1 MQQGWLCLVLLFL
14 LGLPRY
20 ALGGDI
26 TATERELWLAEPQT
40 QQKAE
45 ELYLLALHNEV
56 DRLQFN
62 LQRISYPAQEVVRFL
77 LLQKFEQGQLILT
90 EELAVFIAVQ
100 KSQTPNYLIAERGD
114 GYEFSVPAFDYAAI
128 AHRLLKQAQQQQDI
142 VMFVLQAENGELN
155 LREWLSGSSAQSV
168 DVRQRLLL
176 TELHRLSP
184 QAMERLIAQ
193 ITTEQVTS
201 WLPSAMV
208 MVQFAQRSQSHALYQ
223 RLWLMKANDE
233 IRQEVAR
240 LGAQADG
247 FAKQQLMLAV
257 ENPSLKQEALQALI
271 EIRPMSMEVEQFL
284 IEKLGQSENAS
295 QVASMLAQSGYQG
308 WLHELVSSNRAV
320 KQQAILAV
328 LNP

>member
-14 LGLPRY
+14 LGLPSY
-20 ALGGDI
+20 AIGGDI

-40 QQKAE
+40 QQKVE

-90 EELAVFIAVQ
+90 EELAVFIAAQ

-142 VMFVLQAENGELN
+142 VMFVLQAENDELN
-155 LREWLSGSSAQSV
+155 LREWLSGSLAQSEA
-168 DVRQRLLL
+168 RQRLLL

-184 QAMERLIAQ
+184 QAMERLIGQ

-201 WLPSAMV
+201 WLPSATV
-208 MVQFAQRSQSHALYQ
+208 MVQLARHSQSHALYQ
-223 RLWLMKANDE
+223 RLWLMKANDD

-240 LGAQADG
+240 LAAQADA

-257 ENPSLKQEALQALI
+257 ENPSLKQEALRALV

-308 WLHELVSSNRAV
+308 WLQELVSSNRAV

>member
-1 MQQGWLCLVLLFL
+1 MVISQQQSVSFGS
-14 LGLPRY
+14 PSHR
-20 ALGGDI
+20 
-26 TATERELWLAEPQT
+26 PK
-40 QQKAE
+40 QKVE

-90 EELAVFIAVQ
+90 EELAVFIAAQ

-155 LREWLSGSSAQSV
+155 LREWLSGSLAQSV
-168 DVRQRLLL
+168 DARQRLLL

-184 QAMERLIAQ
+184 QAMERLIGQ

-201 WLPSAMV
+201 WLPSATV
-208 MVQFAQRSQSHALYQ
+208 MVQLARHSQSHALYQ
-223 RLWLMKANDE
+223 RLWLMKANDD

-257 ENPSLKQEALQALI
+257 ENPSLKQEALQALV

-284 IEKLGQSENAS
+284 IEKLGQSENVS

>member
-1 MQQGWLCLVLLFL
+1 MQQVFLCVFHKFLLCL
-14 LGLPRY
+14 PPY

-62 LQRISYPAQEVVRFL
+62 LQRISYPALDVVGFVIL
-77 LLQKFEQGQLILT
+77 NNFEQGQLILT
-90 EELAVFIAVQ
+90 EELAVFIAAQ

-142 VMFVLQAENGELN
+142 MMFVLQAENGELN
-155 LREWLSGSSAQSV
+155 LREWISGSSAQSV

-201 WLPSAMV
+201 WLPSATV
-208 MVQFAQRSQSHALYQ
+208 MVQFARRSQSHALYQ

>member
-14 LGLPRY
+14 LGLPSY
-20 ALGGDI
+20 AIGGDI
-26 TATERELWLAEPQT
+26 TATERELWLAESQT
-40 QQKAE
+40 QQKVE

-90 EELAVFIAVQ
+90 EELAVFIAAQ

-155 LREWLSGSSAQSV
+155 LREWLPSSLAQSEA
-168 DVRQRLLL
+168 RQRLLL

-184 QAMERLIAQ
+184 QAMERLIGQ

-201 WLPSAMV
+201 WLPSATV
-208 MVQFAQRSQSHALYQ
+208 MVQLARHSQSHALYQ
-223 RLWLMKANDE
+223 RLWLMKANDD

-240 LGAQADG
+240 LAAQADA

-257 ENPSLKQEALQALI
+257 ENPSLKQEALQALV

-284 IEKLGQSENAS
+284 IEKLGQSENAF

-308 WLHELVSSNRAV
+308 WLQELVSSNRAV

>member
-14 LGLPRY
+14 LGLPSY
-20 ALGGDI
+20 AIGGDI
-26 TATERELWLAEPQT
+26 TATERELWLAESQT
-40 QQKAE
+40 QQKVE

-90 EELAVFIAVQ
+90 EELAVFIAAQ
-100 KSQTPNYLIAERGD
+100 KSQTSNYLIAERGD

-155 LREWLSGSSAQSV
+155 LREWLPSSLAQSEA
-168 DVRQRLLL
+168 RQRLLL

-184 QAMERLIAQ
+184 QAMERLIGQ

-201 WLPSAMV
+201 WLPSATV
-208 MVQFAQRSQSHALYQ
+208 MVQLARHSQSHALYQ
-223 RLWLMKANDE
+223 RLWLMKANDD

-240 LGAQADG
+240 LAAQADA

-257 ENPSLKQEALQALI
+257 ENPSLKQEALQALV

-308 WLHELVSSNRAV
+308 WLQELVSSNHAV

>member
-14 LGLPRY
+14 LGLPSY
-20 ALGGDI
+20 AIGGDI
-26 TATERELWLAEPQT
+26 TATERELWLAESQT
-40 QQKAE
+40 QQKVE

-90 EELAVFIAVQ
+90 EELAVFIAAQ

-142 VMFVLQAENGELN
+142 VMFVLQAESGELN
-155 LREWLSGSSAQSV
+155 LREWLPSSLAQSEA
-168 DVRQRLLL
+168 RQRLLL

-184 QAMERLIAQ
+184 QAMERLIGQ

-201 WLPSAMV
+201 WLPSATV
-208 MVQFAQRSQSHALYQ
+208 MVQLARHSQSHALYQ
-223 RLWLMKANDE
+223 RLWLMKANDD

-240 LGAQADG
+240 LAAQADA

-257 ENPSLKQEALQALI
+257 ENPSLKQEALQALV

-308 WLHELVSSNRAV
+308 WLQELVSSNHAV

>member
-14 LGLPRY
+14 LGLPPY

-90 EELAVFIAVQ
+90 EELAVLIAAQ

-142 VMFVLQAENGELN
+142 MMFVLQAENGELN
-155 LREWLSGSSAQSV
+155 LREWLPSSLAQSEA
-168 DVRQRLLL
+168 RQRLLL

-201 WLPSAMV
+201 WLPSATV
-208 MVQFAQRSQSHALYQ
+208 MVQLARHSQSHALYQ

-240 LGAQADG
+240 LAAQADA

-257 ENPSLKQEALQALI
+257 ENPSLKQEALQALV

>member
-14 LGLPRY
+14 LGLPSY
-20 ALGGDI
+20 AIGGDI

-40 QQKAE
+40 QQKVE

-90 EELAVFIAVQ
+90 EELAVFIAAQ

-155 LREWLSGSSAQSV
+155 LREWLSGSLAQSEA
-168 DVRQRLLL
+168 RQRLLL

-184 QAMERLIAQ
+184 QAMERLIGQ

-201 WLPSAMV
+201 WLPSATV
-208 MVQFAQRSQSHALYQ
+208 MVQLARHSQSHALYQ
-223 RLWLMKANDE
+223 RLWLMKANDD

-240 LGAQADG
+240 LAAQADA

-257 ENPSLKQEALQALI
+257 ENPSLKQEALQALV

-284 IEKLGQSENAS
+284 IEKLGQSENAF

-308 WLHELVSSNRAV
+308 WLQELVSSNRAV

>member
-14 LGLPRY
+14 LLGLPSY
-20 ALGGDI
+20 VIGGDI
-26 TATERELWLAEPQT
+26 TATERELWLVEPQT
-40 QQKAE
+40 QQKVE

-90 EELAVFIAVQ
+90 EELAVFIAAQ

-155 LREWLSGSSAQSV
+155 LREWLSGSLAQSEA
-168 DVRQRLLL
+168 RQRLLL

-184 QAMERLIAQ
+184 QAMERLIGQ

-201 WLPSAMV
+201 WLPSATV
-208 MVQFAQRSQSHALYQ
+208 MVQLAQRSQSHALYQ

>member
-1 MQQGWLCLVLLFL
+1 
-14 LGLPRY
+14 
-20 ALGGDI
+20 
-26 TATERELWLAEPQT
+26 
-40 QQKAE
+40 
-45 ELYLLALHNEV
+45 
-56 DRLQFN
+56 
-62 LQRISYPAQEVVRFL
+62 
-77 LLQKFEQGQLILT
+77 
-90 EELAVFIAVQ
+90 
-100 KSQTPNYLIAERGD
+100 
-114 GYEFSVPAFDYAAI
+114 
-128 AHRLLKQAQQQQDI
+128 
-142 VMFVLQAENGELN
+142 
-155 LREWLSGSSAQSV
+155 
-168 DVRQRLLL
+168 
-176 TELHRLSP
+176 
-184 QAMERLIAQ
+184 MERLIAQ

-201 WLPSAMV
+201 WLPSATV

>member
-14 LGLPRY
+14 LGLPSY
-20 ALGGDI
+20 AIGGDI
-26 TATERELWLAEPQT
+26 TATERELWLAESQT
-40 QQKAE
+40 QQKVE

-90 EELAVFIAVQ
+90 EELAVFITAQ
-100 KSQTPNYLIAERGD
+100 KSQTSNYLIAERGD

-155 LREWLSGSSAQSV
+155 LREWLPSSLAQSEA
-168 DVRQRLLL
+168 RQRLLL

-184 QAMERLIAQ
+184 QAMERLIGQ

-201 WLPSAMV
+201 WLPSATV
-208 MVQFAQRSQSHALYQ
+208 MVQLARHSQSHALYQ
-223 RLWLMKANDE
+223 RLWLMKTNDD

-240 LGAQADG
+240 LAAQADA

-257 ENPSLKQEALQALI
+257 ENPSLKQEALQALV

-308 WLHELVSSNRAV
+308 WLQELVSSNHAV

>member
-14 LGLPRY
+14 LGLPSY
-20 ALGGDI
+20 AIGGDI
-26 TATERELWLAEPQT
+26 TATERELWLAESQT
-40 QQKAE
+40 QQKVE

-90 EELAVFIAVQ
+90 EELAVFIAAQ

-155 LREWLSGSSAQSV
+155 LREWLPSSLAQSEA
-168 DVRQRLLL
+168 RQRLLL

-184 QAMERLIAQ
+184 QAMERLIGQ

-201 WLPSAMV
+201 WLPSATV
-208 MVQFAQRSQSHALYQ
+208 MVQLARHSQSHALYQ
-223 RLWLMKANDE
+223 RLWLMKANDD

-240 LGAQADG
+240 LAAQADA

-257 ENPSLKQEALQALI
+257 ENPSLKQEALQALV

-308 WLHELVSSNRAV
+308 WLQELVSSNHAV

>member
-14 LGLPRY
+14 LGLPPY

-40 QQKAE
+40 QQKVE

-90 EELAVFIAVQ
+90 EELAVFIAAQ

-155 LREWLSGSSAQSV
+155 LREWLPSSLAQSEA
-168 DVRQRLLL
+168 RQRLLL

-201 WLPSAMV
+201 WLPSATV
-208 MVQFAQRSQSHALYQ
+208 MVQFAQRSQSHTLYQ

>member
-14 LGLPRY
+14 LGLPPY

-90 EELAVFIAVQ
+90 EELAVFIAAQ

-142 VMFVLQAENGELN
+142 MMFVLQAENGELN
-155 LREWLSGSSAQSV
+155 LREWLPSSLAQSEA
-168 DVRQRLLL
+168 RQRLLL

-201 WLPSAMV
+201 WLPSATV
-208 MVQFAQRSQSHALYQ
+208 MVQLARHSQSHALYQ

-240 LGAQADG
+240 LAAQADA

-257 ENPSLKQEALQALI
+257 ENPSLKQEALQALV

>member
-14 LGLPRY
+14 LGLPSY
-20 ALGGDI
+20 AIGGDI

-40 QQKAE
+40 QQKVE

-90 EELAVFIAVQ
+90 EELAVFIVAQ

-155 LREWLSGSSAQSV
+155 LREWLSGSLAQSEA
-168 DVRQRLLL
+168 RQRLLL

-184 QAMERLIAQ
+184 QAMERLIGQ

-201 WLPSAMV
+201 WLPSAEV
-208 MVQFAQRSQSHALYQ
+208 MVQLARHSQSHALYQ
-223 RLWLMKANDE
+223 RLWLMKANDD

-240 LGAQADG
+240 LAAQADA

-257 ENPSLKQEALQALI
+257 ENPSLKQEALQALV

-308 WLHELVSSNRAV
+308 WLQELVSSNRAV